1 MKKIFIAMAF
11 CFVCIG
17 CLFGC
22 ALFPKNCEIN
32 VVNLTTNGGTAT
44 SSEEYKQGE
53 EITLIARPNQGYYF
67 EGWKDE
73 EGNVVS
79 FKETFTF
86 EVEKSMDLTVS
97 FKEGKSLLID
107 DTKLIGTKGGD
118 FEVDAATR
126 KFSLKHADGNNR
138 IGYWYEGEDNGH
150 TNEVSSKNISFDD
163 VVAGAYYQ
171 FHEGVAF
178 FYGVAKDDDAYSAF
192 LNNTSKETL
201 DSMVQAGD
209 ILLSHEVDETTETTE
224 ITETFDVSD
233 GQTTITAVI
242 YVDGEGNKQVIPAPG
257 TLYTGIS
264 YTNTDSFILGA
275 KTFRITVS
283 AS

>member
-1 MKKIFIAMAF
+1 MDELSNNEDFEVRERVAMN
-11 CFVCIG
+11 
-17 CLFGC
+17 
-22 ALFPKNCEIN
+22 PNTPPEILN
-32 VVNLTTNGGTAT
+32 KLSKDKDWEVRESVAMNPNT
-44 SSEEYKQGE
+44 SSE
-53 EITLIARPNQGYYF
+53 TLD
-67 EGWKDE
+67 ELSEDE
-73 EGNVVS
+73 EWTIRN
-79 FKETFTF
+79 
-86 EVEKSMDLTVS
+86 L
-97 FKEGKSLLID
+97 
-107 DTKLIGTKGGD
+107 
-118 FEVDAATR
+118 
-126 KFSLKHADGNNR
+126 
-138 IGYWYEGEDNGH
+138 
-150 TNEVSSKNISFDD
+150 
-163 VVAGAYYQ
+163 VA
-171 FHEGVAF
+171 
-178 FYGVAKDDDAYSAF
+178 S
-192 LNNTSKETL
+192 NPNTSKETL